1 MAQVDGS
8 TTARLDTR
16 KSNAVKIILAVV
28 LVPAVLGMIF
38 WLFSSLPSSPL
49 REATAAPSHE
59 GAVESVAIEPQTAS
73 VLSADERKALQQAL
87 SDTNTLLSTLAS
99 DTYLSRWQ
107 AKRFTALQESIA
119 QAYQLYGQQQYSESA
134 ALLTQIQQQAD
145 SYQHEYTAAYQ
156 QAFQQA
162 EAAFKKAELTAAT
175 LNIQQTLTIKPD
187 FEPALQLQ
195 KRLLVAADVQQ
206 LWQQVRVAEV
216 ERNLAKQQ
224 TLLEQISQLDSEDTA
239 ASQQLALLRQ
249 QQHQQNF
256 STLLANTRTALAQ
269 ADYANARQL
278 LAQASKIEP
287 NRPELR
293 QLQQQLA
300 QAEQSNAVAQ
310 VLQQIQVFSAA
321 DEWPTVGLLASKA
334 LSSTPDNV
342 QLQQYQQQA
351 EQIVLASQQMAGYLQ
366 QPARLADSNIQQRAQ
381 AVISQAST
389 LYALSPKLQAQS
401 EQLQQHIQHQ
411 QQPVALKILSDNRT
425 YIRVLGV
432 GVVGEV
438 KEKVIQLP
446 PGDYQLEAVCKGY
459 QTEIITVTVRDSQ
472 QPGSVR
478 LQCKTRI

>member
-1 MAQVDGS
+1 MAEADSS
-8 TTARLDTR
+8 TANRLDTR
-16 KSNAVKIILAVV
+16 KNNAVKIILAVV
-28 LVPAVLGMIF
+28 LVPAVLALMY

-49 REATAAPSHE
+49 REAKATPSAAE
-59 GAVESVAIEPQTAS
+59 ATESVVTAPQTALA
-73 VLSADERKALQQAL
+73 LSADDRKALQQAL
-87 SDTNTLLSTLAS
+87 SDTNALISTLAG

-107 AKRFTALQESIA
+107 AKRFTALQDGIA
-119 QAYQLYGQQQYSESA
+119 QAYQLYGQQQYSDSA
-134 ALLTQIQQQAD
+134 SLLTQIQQQAD
-145 SYQHEYTAAYQ
+145 SYQREYSAAYQ

-162 EAAFKKAELTAAT
+162 EQAFQKAELTSAT
-175 LNIQQTLTIKPD
+175 LHVEQALTIKPD

-224 TLLEQISQLDSEDTA
+224 ALLEQISQLDSEDTA
-239 ASQQLALLRQ
+239 AAQQLALLRQ
-249 QQHQQNF
+249 QQHQQQF
-256 STLLANTRTALAQ
+256 STLLANARSALAQ
-269 ADYANARQL
+269 ADYAKAQQL

-300 QAEQSNAVAQ
+300 QAEQANTVAQ
-310 VLQQIQVFSAA
+310 TLQQIQVFSDA
-321 DEWPTVGLLASKA
+321 DEWPTVGLLANKA

-351 EQIVLASQQMAGYLQ
+351 QQIALASQQIAMYLQ

-381 AVISQAST
+381 AVISQAGS
-389 LYALSPKLQAQS
+389 LYALSPKLKAQS
-401 EQLQQHIQHQ
+401 EQLQQQIKHQ
-411 QQPVALKILSDNRT
+411 QQPVALKILSDSRT

-438 KEKVIQLP
+438 KEKIIQLP
-446 PGDYQLEAVCKGY
+446 PGDYQLEGVCKGY
-459 QTEIITVTVRDSQ
+459 QTEIITVAVRDNQ
-472 QPGSVR
+472 QPGSVQ

>member
-1 MAQVDGS
+1 MAEADSS
-8 TTARLDTR
+8 TANRLDTR
-16 KSNAVKIILAVV
+16 KNNAVKIILAVV
-28 LVPAVLGMIF
+28 LVPAVLALMY

-49 REATAAPSHE
+49 REAKATPSAAE
-59 GAVESVAIEPQTAS
+59 ATESVVTAPQTALA
-73 VLSADERKALQQAL
+73 LSADDRKALQQAL
-87 SDTNTLLSTLAS
+87 SDTNVLINTLAG
-99 DTYLSRWQ
+99 DAYLSRWQ
-107 AKRFTALQESIA
+107 AKCFTALRDGIA
-119 QAYQLYGQQQYSESA
+119 QAYQLYGQQQYSDSA
-134 ALLTQIQQQAD
+134 SLLMQIQQQAD
-145 SYQHEYTAAYQ
+145 SYQREYSAAYQ

-162 EAAFKKAELTAAT
+162 ENAFKKAELTSAA
-175 LNIQQTLTIKPD
+175 LHIQQTLNIKPD

-206 LWQQVRVAEV
+206 LWQQVKVAEV

-224 TLLEQISQLDSEDTA
+224 MLLEQISQLDSEDKE

-249 QQHQQNF
+249 QQHQQQF
-256 STLLANTRTALAQ
+256 STLLANARSALAQ
-269 ADYANARQL
+269 ADYAKAQQL

-300 QAEQSNAVAQ
+300 QAEQANTVAQ
-310 VLQQIQVFSAA
+310 ALQQIQVFSDA
-321 DEWPTVGLLASKA
+321 DEWPTVGLLANKA

-351 EQIVLASQQMAGYLQ
+351 QQIALASQQIAGYLQ

-381 AVISQAST
+381 AVISQAGS
-389 LYALSPKLQAQS
+389 LYALSPKLKAQS
-401 EQLQQHIQHQ
+401 ERLQQQILHQ
-411 QQPVALKILSDNRT
+411 QQPVSLKILSDSRT

-438 KEKVIQLP
+438 KEKIIQLP
-446 PGDYQLEAVCKGY
+446 PGDYQLEGVCKGY
-459 QTEIITVTVRDSQ
+459 QTEIITVAVRDSQ
-472 QPGSVR
+472 QPGSVQ